1 MKEILH
7 KELSYKIT
15 GLCFQVQKELGRF
28 CREKQYADRLEELLK
43 ENGLNYEREFEIK
56 DVHTSQTTGNRV
68 DFLIENKIIVDL
80 KAKNFIFKD
89 DYFQMQRYLRSL
101 DLELGM
107 IINFRSAHLKPKRV
121 LNGENENYKKSKNS
135 LFGAFGFNSL
145 YSDRFKG
152 FSFLELMIV
161 IAIIGIMTVVAL
173 VYISKSNRSGKEV
186 EFAAREVAVA
196 IREAQNNALGG
207 KQPDA
212 GMVACV
218 HGFYFNASGATDY
231 KIFYNLKPAGADCP
245 TASKDHSSS
254 TDYISY
260 SLSNGVQFSAG
271 SGAIYFDSPHGNI
284 FRDGTLLASTLT
296 ITVFKDSQNYNICVY
311 PSGNVI
317 ESKDACP

>member
-1 MKEILH
+1 MNQQNKKNPSIVNCQ
-7 KELSYKIT
+7 LS
-15 GLCFQVQKELGRF
+15 
-28 CREKQYADRLEELLK
+28 
-43 ENGLNYEREFEIK
+43 
-56 DVHTSQTTGNRV
+56 
-68 DFLIENKIIVDL
+68 IV
-80 KAKNFIFKD
+80 K
-89 DYFQMQRYLRSL
+89 
-101 DLELGM
+101 
-107 IINFRSAHLKPKRV
+107 KR
-121 LNGENENYKKSKNS
+121 
-135 LFGAFGFNSL
+135 
-145 YSDRFKG
+145 G
-152 FSFLELMIV
+152 FSFMELMIV
-161 IAIIGIMTVVAL
+161 CAIIGIMTAVAL
-173 VYISKSNRSGKEV
+173 VYLGGSNRSGKEV
-186 EFAAREVAVA
+186 ELAAREVAVA

-207 KQPDA
+207 KQPSTLAA
-212 GMVACV
+212 GEVACG